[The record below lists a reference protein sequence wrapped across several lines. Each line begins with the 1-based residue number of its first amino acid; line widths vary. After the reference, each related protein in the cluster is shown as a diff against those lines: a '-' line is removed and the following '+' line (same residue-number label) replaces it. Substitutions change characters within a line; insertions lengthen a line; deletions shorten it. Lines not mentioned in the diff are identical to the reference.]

1 MVELATIGLGVKI
14 LWMGAILPQV
24 CVMYHHQYTVAEV
37 SVGGFKVGKDWFFR
51 CETNL
56 YIQSKDRISGSV
68 GVGIAYTRAQGRGLF
83 NLQVMGSLIYRE
95 HFSNYWVTCSYM
107 WFTQVRDV
115 RNRIWC
121 ITGTG
126 EYWER

>member
-1 MVELATIGLGVKI
+1 MVDLAIIGLGVKI

-24 CVMYHHQYTVAEV
+24 CVMYHHQCTVAEV

-83 NLQVMGSLIYRE
+83 NLQAMGSLIYLSLI
-95 HFSNYWVTCSYM
+95 H
-107 WFTQVRDV
+107 
-115 RNRIWC
+115 I
-121 ITGTG
+121 
-126 EYWER
+126 